1 MEQQQ
6 QLRGWD
12 RELTKQVKKWQ
23 QLLNDRALAH
33 EEACHQYW
41 RSNML
46 LTVPNVVCSTLLGS
60 MGITDFTSVSESEN
74 SSPQEQQD
82 MQMVHKYYTGILAI
96 TVAVLTALDSMLQWN
111 VTAHSHRT
119 SARSYSRLVTS
130 IDTQLI
136 HDQGHRE
143 EADMFIEKLVNS
155 MENLRDH
162 APMLPTGVLRKF
174 PRLMPTNNVRR
185 TRILGGFI
193 SNNHNNNNNRN
204 DNNRDNRDNRDNG
217 NNSDHSGSSQA
228 GSDNEQSAAEIE
240 LGRMS
245 GGVVNLV

>member
-1 MEQQQ
+1 MDQQQ

-82 MQMVHKYYTGILAI
+82 MQMMVHKYYTGILAI

-193 SNNHNNNNNRN
+193 SNNHNRDNNNNSNNRN
-204 DNNRDNRDNRDNG
+204 NNGNNRDNSG
-217 NNSDHSGSSQA
+217 NNSDHSS
-228 GSDNEQSAAEIE
+228 SDNEQSAAEIE

>member
-1 MEQQQ
+1 MEQQKKN
-6 QLRGWD
+6 LRGWD

-60 MGITDFTSVSESEN
+60 MGITDFTGVSSDEKD
-74 SSPQEQQD
+74 PQEQN
-82 MQMVHKYYTGILAI
+82 MQMVVHKFYTGILAI
-96 TVAVLTALDSMLQWN
+96 AVAVLTALDSMLQWN

-119 SARSYSRLVTS
+119 SARSYSRLVTN

-136 HDQGHRE
+136 HDEGHRE

-162 APMLPTGVLRKF
+162 APMLPQGVLKKF

-185 TRILGGFI
+185 TRVFFR
-193 SNNHNNNNNRN
+193 NKNHNNGNNNGNINNMNNMN
-204 DNNRDNRDNRDNG
+204 DKSSDNG
-217 NNSDHSGSSQA
+217 DSS
-228 GSDNEQSAAEIE
+228 SSNELEEIE
-240 LGRMS
+240 LRRMG